1 MGCRDQDRSSLGTV
15 VGHLLLLGVPT
26 VEIRLEELQ
35 IQFPSMPEPLLWIRD
50 RRIRSGAR
58 LLIRGPSGAGKTTLL
73 HVVAGLMDPQ
83 RGAAY
88 VDGSSLA
95 GMDEGQR
102 CKWRRRGVGVV
113 FQRLNLLGHLTA
125 LENVMIATEGGAA
138 ACERALAALGRLGV
152 HEIRNRRASQLS
164 LGEQQ
169 RVAVARVVA
178 REPGLVLADEPT
190 SSLDEFNAQ
199 RVMEVLRETTDG
211 RGTLIVTTH
220 DNRIEHHFDEVWTL
234 EPGVLL

>member
-1 MGCRDQDRSSLGTV
+1 L
-15 VGHLLLLGVPT
+15 
-26 VEIRLEELQ
+26 EIRLAALQ
-35 IQFPSMPEPLLWIRD
+35 IQFPKMPEPLLRIRE

-83 RGAAY
+83 QGAAY
-88 VDGSSLA
+88 VDGISRSR
-95 GMDEGQR
+95 MDEGQR
-102 CKWRRRGVGVV
+102 CRWRRLEVGVV

-125 LENVMIATEGGAA
+125 LENVMLATEGGEAA
-138 ACERALAALGRLGV
+138 RERACAALDRLGLY
-152 HEIRNRRASQLS
+152 EIRERLAHRLS
-164 LGEQQ
+164 LGERQ

-199 RVMEVLRETTDG
+199 RVMKALRETTDG

-220 DNRIEHHFDEVWTL
+220 DTRIEHHFDEVWTL
-234 EPGVLL
+234 EPGALL